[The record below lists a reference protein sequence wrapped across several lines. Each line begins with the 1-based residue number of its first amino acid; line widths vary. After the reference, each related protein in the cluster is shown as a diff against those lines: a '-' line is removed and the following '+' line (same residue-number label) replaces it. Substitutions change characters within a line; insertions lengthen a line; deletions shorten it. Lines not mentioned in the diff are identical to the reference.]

1 MCQRFYLLL
10 LAIGVA
16 LSAGLIAAPDPRPQA
31 PVDDAPVL
39 VAPDR
44 TRSLSATVVSV
55 QDGDSITVS
64 IGADVYRV
72 EVLGANAP
80 DWIERAERQRPYA
93 VESRRFLTNLLL
105 GERVLLFEP
114 QPGATDPLGRRR
126 AYVFRLPDMMFVD
139 LEIVRQGYGR
149 VSARAG
155 EPYQE
160 ILRHYE
166 HRARELRRGLWDPSQ
181 AEEVASLPDP
191 PRPPPQA
198 PAETRP
204 QTAPPEAET
213 PPRTEPA
220 RDPVWVW
227 ITRSGTRYH
236 REGCSHLTSTR
247 TRVRRDSVRSTHEPC
262 RTCTPDA

>member
-1 MCQRFYLLL
+1 MLL
-10 LAIGVA
+10 VVPA
-16 LSAGLIAAPDPRPQA
+16 LTAGLVAPSDPPAFGQD
-31 PVDDAPVL
+31 DDAPAL
-39 VAPDR
+39 VAPDM
-44 TRSLSATVVSV
+44 TRSSLATVLSV
-55 QDGDSITVS
+55 QDGDSITVR
-64 IGADVYRV
+64 IEADVHRV
-72 EVLGANAP
+72 EILGANAP
-80 DWIERAERQRPYA
+80 DWIERAEQQRPYA
-93 VESRRFLTNLLL
+93 VESRRFLTNMLL

-149 VSARAG
+149 VSARVG
-155 EPYQE
+155 EPYEE

-166 HRARELRRGLWDPSQ
+166 HRARELRRGLWDPNHVP
-181 AEEVASLPDP
+181 EEVVQAPQP
-191 PRPPPQA
+191 PRTPPPTRTEA
-198 PAETRP
+198 PP
-204 QTAPPEAET
+204 QTGPADAET

-220 RDPVWVW
+220 RDAVWVW

-236 REGCSHLTSTR
+236 REDCSHLTSTR